1 MTLFMIGS
9 RLLTPLKPLEA
20 LAYSKIFIGSDV
32 GGIKELIKDNV
43 NGFLFEAG
51 NQKSL
56 ENLMIKVYESD
67 EQLLKKVRTEGL
79 QYVRNNKSWLQNAI
93 KYKKEYEHLCETSY

>member
-1 MTLFMIGS
+1 MLGP
-9 RLLTPLKPLEA
+9 TPSAP
-20 LAYSKIFIGSDV
+20 
-32 GGIKELIKDNV
+32 
-43 NGFLFEAG
+43 
-51 NQKSL
+51 
-56 ENLMIKVYESD
+56 D